1 MELTQLRYVLQLAS
15 TSNFSK
21 AADRL
26 YITQPALSQ
35 QINVLEE
42 ELGLKLFRRT
52 TRKVTLTE
60 TGEEF
65 VRGAREVLDRVG
77 ELQRTMALRR
87 REVGGTLSVGLLST
101 LSHLNITEYISSFH
115 KVYPNI
121 HIDLQVAWSSE
132 LINRVL
138 DRELDA
144 AITNIHILPGNQLD
158 SRLNVRFFFGRQHHD
173 DGVPQKGFW
182 WTKDRRGAGPVRSSH
197 YCPGKDHQHSG

>member
-65 VRGAREVLDRVG
+65 VRGAREVLDRVE

-158 SRLNVRFFFGRQHHD
+158 SRLNVRFFGRQHHD

>member
-65 VRGAREVLDRVG
+65 VRGAREVLDRVE

-87 REVGGTLSVGLLST
+87 R
-101 LSHLNITEYISSFH
+101 
-115 KVYPNI
+115 
-121 HIDLQVAWSSE
+121 
-132 LINRVL
+132 
-138 DRELDA
+138 
-144 AITNIHILPGNQLD
+144 
-158 SRLNVRFFFGRQHHD
+158 
-173 DGVPQKGFW
+173 
-182 WTKDRRGAGPVRSSH
+182 
-197 YCPGKDHQHSG
+197 

>member
-60 TGEEF
+60 AGADFGTIFQGTG
-65 VRGAREVLDRVG
+65 
-77 ELQRTMALRR
+77 
-87 REVGGTLSVGLLST
+87 
-101 LSHLNITEYISSFH
+101 
-115 KVYPNI
+115 
-121 HIDLQVAWSSE
+121 
-132 LINRVL
+132 
-138 DRELDA
+138 
-144 AITNIHILPGNQLD
+144 
-158 SRLNVRFFFGRQHHD
+158 
-173 DGVPQKGFW
+173 
-182 WTKDRRGAGPVRSSH
+182 
-197 YCPGKDHQHSG
+197 YCRYGYT

>member
-65 VRGAREVLDRVG
+65 VRGAREVLDRVE

-87 REVGGTLSVGLLST
+87 REVGGRCRWACLAPFPTS
-101 LSHLNITEYISSFH
+101 I
-115 KVYPNI
+115 
-121 HIDLQVAWSSE
+121 
-132 LINRVL
+132 
-138 DRELDA
+138 
-144 AITNIHILPGNQLD
+144 
-158 SRLNVRFFFGRQHHD
+158 
-173 DGVPQKGFW
+173 
-182 WTKDRRGAGPVRSSH
+182 
-197 YCPGKDHQHSG
+197 

>member
-65 VRGAREVLDRVG
+65 VRGAREVLDRVE
-77 ELQRTMALRR
+77 ELSAQWRC
-87 REVGGTLSVGLLST
+87 
-101 LSHLNITEYISSFH
+101 
-115 KVYPNI
+115 
-121 HIDLQVAWSSE
+121 
-132 LINRVL
+132 
-138 DRELDA
+138 A
-144 AITNIHILPGNQLD
+144 A
-158 SRLNVRFFFGRQHHD
+158 GR
-173 DGVPQKGFW
+173 
-182 WTKDRRGAGPVRSSH
+182 
-197 YCPGKDHQHSG
+197 

>member
-65 VRGAREVLDRVG
+65 VRGAREVLDRV
-77 ELQRTMALRR
+77 
-87 REVGGTLSVGLLST
+87 
-101 LSHLNITEYISSFH
+101 
-115 KVYPNI
+115 
-121 HIDLQVAWSSE
+121 
-132 LINRVL
+132 
-138 DRELDA
+138 
-144 AITNIHILPGNQLD
+144 
-158 SRLNVRFFFGRQHHD
+158 
-173 DGVPQKGFW
+173 
-182 WTKDRRGAGPVRSSH
+182 
-197 YCPGKDHQHSG
+197 

>member
-65 VRGAREVLDRVG
+65 VRGAREVLDRVE

-101 LSHLNITEYISSFH
+101 PFPPQY
-115 KVYPNI
+115 
-121 HIDLQVAWSSE
+121 
-132 LINRVL
+132 NRV
-138 DRELDA
+138 
-144 AITNIHILPGNQLD
+144 HQ
-158 SRLNVRFFFGRQHHD
+158 FF
-173 DGVPQKGFW
+173 P
-182 WTKDRRGAGPVRSSH
+182 
-197 YCPGKDHQHSG
+197 

>member
-65 VRGAREVLDRVG
+65 VRGARESWIGWR
-77 ELQRTMALRR
+77 
-87 REVGGTLSVGLLST
+87 
-101 LSHLNITEYISSFH
+101 NSSA
-115 KVYPNI
+115 
-121 HIDLQVAWSSE
+121 QW
-132 LINRVL
+132 RC
-138 DRELDA
+138 A
-144 AITNIHILPGNQLD
+144 A
-158 SRLNVRFFFGRQHHD
+158 GR
-173 DGVPQKGFW
+173 
-182 WTKDRRGAGPVRSSH
+182 
-197 YCPGKDHQHSG
+197 

>member
-65 VRGAREVLDRVG
+65 VRGAREVLDRVE

-144 AITNIHILPGNQLD
+144 AITNIHIYPAINWIHVLM
-158 SRLNVRFFFGRQHHD
+158 SVFFGRQHHD

>member
-65 VRGAREVLDRVG
+65 VRGAREVLDRVE

-87 REVGGTLSVGLLST
+87 R
-101 LSHLNITEYISSFH
+101 
-115 KVYPNI
+115 
-121 HIDLQVAWSSE
+121 
-132 LINRVL
+132 R
-138 DRELDA
+138 
-144 AITNIHILPGNQLD
+144 
-158 SRLNVRFFFGRQHHD
+158 
-173 DGVPQKGFW
+173 
-182 WTKDRRGAGPVRSSH
+182 
-197 YCPGKDHQHSG
+197 

>member
-65 VRGAREVLDRVG
+65 VRGAREVLDRVE

-87 REVGGTLSVGLLST
+87 REVGGT
-101 LSHLNITEYISSFH
+101 
-115 KVYPNI
+115 
-121 HIDLQVAWSSE
+121 
-132 LINRVL
+132 
-138 DRELDA
+138 
-144 AITNIHILPGNQLD
+144 
-158 SRLNVRFFFGRQHHD
+158 
-173 DGVPQKGFW
+173 
-182 WTKDRRGAGPVRSSH
+182 RRWACLAPFPTSI
-197 YCPGKDHQHSG
+197 